1 MTDQVGIIKKA
12 AKAAGVYDQILR
24 IVDSD
29 IQWVGAPVDLSAFI
43 ALQVRSMLLLQTK
56 AEANKR
62 ILDRMPDFKQRN
74 YIAFNLEMEK
84 KERKGGTLTTDE
96 LAMVT
101 FTEGEWE
108 FAKAIRSASNVIEAE
123 IALLTDVEAG
133 VFDVENHIK
142 WNV

>member
-74 YIAFNLEMEK
+74 YIAF
-84 KERKGGTLTTDE
+84 
-96 LAMVT
+96 
-101 FTEGEWE
+101 
-108 FAKAIRSASNVIEAE
+108 E